1 MAYLIVAGNGFKLT
15 SMPLIPSE
23 VEVFGNIISGCSA
36 GFLDYA
42 SLRSE

>member
-1 MAYLIVAGNGFKLT
+1 MLCYSV
-15 SMPLIPSE
+15 IPSE
-23 VEVFGNIISGCSA
+23 VEGSRGVTIGCFA